1 MRKCFCIGR
10 FLAENEL
17 SLENQSPECY
27 FNIFRKFIHRKSYMN
42 ILGISGQERDAA
54 AALVRDG
61 KVVAAIE
68 EEKLS
73 RVRHI
78 GIEYAGGLPN
88 LAIEFCLERAG
99 LSFSEVDYVAYYL
112 EPQKLFHRE
121 MAFRSSQ
128 ALGASP
134 ATSAEGVPDYFVET
148 LNNLRERLKTRQFA
162 EARLSDKGQFIE
174 VNHQMAHAASAF
186 YASGFERAA
195 IIIANNKGDMTSTS
209 LMLGNGTK
217 IESLAESQYPNSI
230 GLVYNSVTAALGFG
244 DDWHKTMWLSAT
256 GKPEFID
263 DFQGVLKVKK
273 SGLPAVS
280 PKALDAS
287 FKGCANLSESFWKP
301 FGLKPRAKDEAI
313 TQLHRNVAA
322 SLQAHLEDVLCEM
335 ATRLREKTGEENLC
349 LAGGVA
355 LNSLAMSAIERRAG
369 FKNLFVQPAAGN
381 AGCAIG
387 AALSVWHQTVGE
399 SQRNYQMEDVF
410 LGPQFGEEEIK
421 SVLDNCKIGYE
432 YFLTEDKLITEVAR
446 LLAQGKIIGWFRG
459 AMEFGGRA
467 LGNRSIL
474 ASPINEY
481 MRDNLNTFIKHRE
494 DFRPFSAAVPEERI
508 NEFCEPSHL
517 TRFLEGV
524 SRVRAE
530 KLKQIPAAVF
540 GESLSRM
547 HSVSRRSN
555 AAFWKLLMKFEE
567 TTEVPVLLNT
577 SFNLFGEPVV
587 STPREAVRGFYCSGI
602 DCLAIG
608 NFLIKK

>member
-1 MRKCFCIGR
+1 
-10 FLAENEL
+10 
-17 SLENQSPECY
+17 
-27 FNIFRKFIHRKSYMN
+27 MN
-42 ILGISGQERDAA
+42 ILGISGQQRDAA
-54 AALVRDG
+54 AALLRGG

-88 LAIEFCLERAG
+88 HAIDFCLESSGITFA
-99 LSFSEVDYVAYYL
+99 EIDYVAYYL

-121 MAFRSSQ
+121 MAFRSSH
-128 ALGASP
+128 ALDEMQST
-134 ATSAEGVPDYFVET
+134 ATESVPDYFVET
-148 LNNLRERLKTRQFA
+148 LNGLRERLKTRQLA
-162 EARLSDKGQFIE
+162 EARLSDAGKFVE
-174 VNHQMAHAASAF
+174 VNHHLAHAASAF

-195 IIIANNKGDMTSTS
+195 IIIVNNKGDMTSTT
-209 LMLGNGTK
+209 LLTGNG
-217 IESLAESQYPNSI
+217 AEMKTIAEAQYPNSL
-230 GLVYNSVTAALGFG
+230 GLVYNAVTAALGLG
-244 DDWHKTMWLSAT
+244 DDWHKMMWLSAT
-256 GKPEFID
+256 GKPTFVKV
-263 DFQGVLKVKK
+263 FQDLLKVKK
-273 SGLPAVS
+273 SGLPSVNMNL
-280 PKALDAS
+280 LDAS
-287 FKGCANLSESFWKP
+287 FKGSANLSEDFCKRL
-301 FGLKPRAKDEAI
+301 GVKPRAKDAPI
-313 TQLHRNVAA
+313 TQLHRDVAA
-322 SLQAHLEDVLCEM
+322 SMQAHLEDVLCEM

-355 LNSLAMSAIERRAG
+355 LNSLAMSEIERRAG
-369 FKNLFVQPAAGN
+369 FNKIFVQPAAGN

-387 AALSVWHQTVGE
+387 AALAVWHQTLGKSE
-399 SQRNYQMEDVF
+399 RNYQMQHVF

-432 YFLTEDKLITEVAR
+432 YFLTEDKLIAEVAR
-446 LLAQGKIIGWFRG
+446 HLAQGKIIGWFRG

-474 ASPINEY
+474 ASPLNEF

-494 DFRPFSAAVPEERI
+494 DFRPFSAAVPEEHI

-524 SRVRAE
+524 SRVRKE
-530 KLKQIPAAVF
+530 KRDTIPAAIF
-540 GESLSRM
+540 GDGFVRM
-547 HSVSRRSN
+547 HSVSRQTN
-555 AAFWKLLMKFEE
+555 PAFWKLLMKFEE